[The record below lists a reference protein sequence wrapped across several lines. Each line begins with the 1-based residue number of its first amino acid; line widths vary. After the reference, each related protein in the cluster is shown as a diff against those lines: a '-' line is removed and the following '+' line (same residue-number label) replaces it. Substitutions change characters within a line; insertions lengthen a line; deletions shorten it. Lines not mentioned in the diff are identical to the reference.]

1 MPRRREH
8 TAGTPAGVRTG
19 GTEPRRRWPRNRGT
33 RPFSLT
39 SRPLGRLKLNSYR
52 APRRAPTTAA
62 TAATTSALA
71 AAAAAAAAAATPTA
85 APTAASPAAAV
96 ARHVRCRAPCRMAV
110 AAATG
115 PTPRPPA
122 NPPPLSAH
130 RRLGRRLGHRLGR
143 RRRYRHAHSRAH
155 CRVARRSLPFQP
167 SARDSLTHRAA
178 RGLASRASVPSPPP
192 PRLRRLDSG
201 RGPRAGPGPHLCT
214 RGLPRAT
221 GPPRPFDIKQRSMGR
236 AATPPTGGTR
246 GPLRPRFRPAAAT
259 AAPRAAR
266 HLTPFPPASAAW
278 RRTRQGQPPKNPR
291 EAEYEC
297 RRRANAGEVLDPL
310 RVHVR
315 RRQETIEGASAAAG
329 HDKNGSLL
337 GFATTDEI
345 GSVMDV
351 TKRRKTKTARAR
363 SIWGRRVRGR

>member
-1 MPRRREH
+1 
-8 TAGTPAGVRTG
+8 
-19 GTEPRRRWPRNRGT
+19 
-33 RPFSLT
+33 
-39 SRPLGRLKLNSYR
+39 
-52 APRRAPTTAA
+52 
-62 TAATTSALA
+62 
-71 AAAAAAAAAATPTA
+71 
-85 APTAASPAAAV
+85 
-96 ARHVRCRAPCRMAV
+96 
-110 AAATG
+110 
-115 PTPRPPA
+115 
-122 NPPPLSAH
+122 
-130 RRLGRRLGHRLGR
+130 
-143 RRRYRHAHSRAH
+143 
-155 CRVARRSLPFQP
+155 
-167 SARDSLTHRAA
+167 
-178 RGLASRASVPSPPP
+178 
-192 PRLRRLDSG
+192 
-201 RGPRAGPGPHLCT
+201 
-214 RGLPRAT
+214 
-221 GPPRPFDIKQRSMGR
+221 MGR

-351 TKRRKTKTARAR
+351 TKKTKNENRMAERAR
-363 SIWGRRVRGR
+363 TGQVAYELGASRARVLPGPHAKLTGPHEDEELLTPRKLNAQGSRRVLYPACIRGSTLLGRIGVIRLFI

>member
-1 MPRRREH
+1 MP
-8 TAGTPAGVRTG
+8 T
-19 GTEPRRRWPRNRGT
+19 
-33 RPFSLT
+33 
-39 SRPLGRLKLNSYR
+39 
-52 APRRAPTTAA
+52 
-62 TAATTSALA
+62 
-71 AAAAAAAAAATPTA
+71 
-85 APTAASPAAAV
+85 
-96 ARHVRCRAPCRMAV
+96 
-110 AAATG
+110 
-115 PTPRPPA
+115 
-122 NPPPLSAH
+122 
-130 RRLGRRLGHRLGR
+130 
-143 RRRYRHAHSRAH
+143 
-155 CRVARRSLPFQP
+155 
-167 SARDSLTHRAA
+167 
-178 RGLASRASVPSPPP
+178 P

-351 TKRRKTKTARAR
+351 TKRRKTKTARAEKESGTR
-363 SIWGRRVRGR
+363 SQRIRRRRARRWNSGNGRGGREEEEATEAEGPQQRGEQGEAGWGHVNVELISPPGG